1 MPRHREPRDAG
12 GVTGLSELTSFDI
25 ASHKLTVLIPVGSCE
40 QHGPHLP
47 LDTDTRIASAVCY
60 AVAARS
66 QSCVVAPAMPFSASD
81 EHAGFVG
88 LLSLGTE
95 TTTAV
100 LVALARSAARW
111 ARHVVFV
118 NGHGGN
124 HDALARFA
132 GGGGVGGAVGGDASG
147 RVHVWSPR
155 VDGDAHAG
163 HVETSLMLA
172 IAPREVRTERLA
184 AGALEPLA
192 ALLPAMRS
200 GGVRAVTANGVL
212 GDPTSASAAVGH
224 CLLAGFIDDL
234 SAVVD
239 ALPA

>member
-1 MPRHREPRDAG
+1 MTR
-12 GVTGLSELTSFDI
+12 LSELTSFDI

-47 LDTDTRIASAVCY
+47 LDTDTRIASAVCD

-66 QSCVVAPAMPFSASD
+66 HICVVAPAVPFSASD

-132 GGGGVGGAVGGDASG
+132 VAKDISG

-212 GDPTSASAAVGH
+212 GDPTSASEAVGH

-239 ALPA
+239 ALPG